1 MAKRA
6 AAGTTPKSVS
16 ASTHTHGKRRC
27 VAILKQLSAYLD
39 DELPGDICSDLR
51 RHLGACP
58 NCEEFL
64 TSLRQTVTL
73 CRHQPAPALSSA
85 ERARMRANILRTA
98 RPR

>member
-1 MAKRA
+1 MEKRKA
-6 AAGTTPKSVS
+6 SRPRPKATTPAHK
-16 ASTHTHGKRRC
+16 HGKGRC
-27 VAILKQLSAYLD
+27 VAILRKLSAYLD
-39 DELPGDICSDLR
+39 DELSGEICSDLR
-51 RHLGACP
+51 RHLGTCP

-85 ERARMRANILRTA
+85 ERARMRANILRAA